1 MAVCRARRA
10 RCGKW
15 SRPFRRA
22 CDAYGQVAGAD
33 GSPAHPAQRLRVRA
47 SAKTA
52 LVRLFLQRI
61 AQRAPS
67 IVGSPWSF
75 LGLLAT
81 VIVWLAL
88 GAPFDYSGNW
98 LLIPATVTS
107 VGAVILVVLLQYTQ
121 NRDTRAIQL
130 KLELIRSLQDART
143 HLVRLEQLSD
153 DELDELEQEFRRLR
167 ETA

>member
-1 MAVCRARRA
+1 M
-10 RCGKW
+10 
-15 SRPFRRA
+15 
-22 CDAYGQVAGAD
+22 
-33 GSPAHPAQRLRVRA
+33 
-47 SAKTA
+47 
-52 LVRLFLQRI
+52 RLFLQRI

-67 IVGSPWSF
+67 VVGSPWSF

-98 LLIPATVTS
+98 LLIPATATS

-130 KLELIRSLQDART
+130 KLDELIRGLQNART

-153 DELDELEQEFRRLR
+153 DELDELEREFRRLR
-167 ETA
+167 KTA